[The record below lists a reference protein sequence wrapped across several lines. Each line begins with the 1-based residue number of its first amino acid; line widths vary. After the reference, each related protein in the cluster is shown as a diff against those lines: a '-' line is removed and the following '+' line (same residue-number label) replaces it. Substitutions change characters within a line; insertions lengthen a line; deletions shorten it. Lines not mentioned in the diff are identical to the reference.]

1 MVKGDSSSSDER
13 LERRAISLL
22 VNSRGCAAQH
32 AFLIVGSKLEKHT
45 LRPLLLPTLE
55 QLATVV

>member
-1 MVKGDSSSSDER
+1 M
-13 LERRAISLL
+13 L